1 MWKTILAC
9 FEADFSRSLCKKA
22 IMCSCVGGQ
31 GGCQMTF
38 NLGFFSTKFCYGGRL
53 SLKRKKKKVLKSE
66 MCFVFYQMYHYV
78 SGQAGMRISKE
89 EKRTSESSSPLSTR
103 AKDEIPPWKMSRNQ
117 IWAGMEAK
125 GLQVG
130 KLIPAFSLKLPRDLG
145 SWFLFSFCPCKQKLG
160 I

>member
-1 MWKTILAC
+1 
-9 FEADFSRSLCKKA
+9 
-22 IMCSCVGGQ
+22 
-31 GGCQMTF
+31 
-38 NLGFFSTKFCYGGRL
+38 
-53 SLKRKKKKVLKSE
+53 
-66 MCFVFYQMYHYV
+66 MCFVFHQMYHYV